1 MKLQGKVALITGSSR
16 GIGEVIARRLAT
28 EGIRVAINYRTSEDA
43 ANRVVQ
49 SIIGSGGE
57 AFAVGADV
65 SQEQEARS
73 LLERVLE
80 QWQQL
85 DILVNNAGITRD
97 RLLMRMTSDEWD
109 EVLNVNLRGAYLC
122 VKFALPHMVRQRHG
136 RIINISSVVGLAGN
150 AGQANYAASK
160 AGLIG
165 FTKAIARE
173 IASRNI
179 TVNALAPG
187 YITTEMVEKLPEEVK
202 KQILARIPLGRFGE
216 PEDVAETVT
225 FLCSDEAGYITGQV
239 ITIDGGLTM

>member
-1 MKLQGKVALITGSSR
+1 LKLQGKVALITGSSR

-28 EGIRVAINYRTSEDA
+28 EGVRVAINYRTSEDA

-73 LLERVLE
+73 LIERVLE

>member
-28 EGIRVAINYRTSEDA
+28 EGVRVAINYRTSEDA